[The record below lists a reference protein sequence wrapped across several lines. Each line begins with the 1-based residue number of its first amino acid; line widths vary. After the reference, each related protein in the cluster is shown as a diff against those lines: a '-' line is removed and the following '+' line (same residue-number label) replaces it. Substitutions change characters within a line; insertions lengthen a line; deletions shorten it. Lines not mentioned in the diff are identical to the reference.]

1 MMTRTVLIF
10 LFITGRL
17 LTRKYLIEVAN
28 KRGVEGVEGEDK
40 GGNEGADGEEREAR
54 TSELIIKDV
63 HIIGPMKPPPIKPF
77 KGKGKI
83 GI

>member
-1 MMTRTVLIF
+1 MTRTVVIF
-10 LFITGRL
+10 LLITGHL
-17 LTRKYLIEVAN
+17 LTKKYLIEVAN
-28 KRGVEGVEGEDK
+28 KRGDEGVEGEDK

-54 TSELIIKDV
+54 TSNAIIKEV
-63 HIIGPMKPPPIKPF
+63 NIIGPMKPDPRGPI